1 MKIFLA
7 VVVTVLVQSWLI
19 VSASA
24 QTNANQ
30 LFLPVV
36 FHHPVTRSEPLDY
49 VAEAPVAHRPVE
61 ATLQVDVFDQ
71 CGACGA
77 NHRLRDVVVEMVYIK
92 DSATYT
98 ITRVTDQ
105 EGVVKLYEPYDSLT
119 LRIVADPTR
128 SRVTSSVVT
137 VSRLQQDPTGVAIAK
152 WGITFKRR
160 W

>member
-1 MKIFLA
+1 MKFYVAVALA
-7 VVVTVLVQSWLI
+7 VLLQLLLL

-24 QTNANQ
+24 QSVTNQ
-30 LFLPVV
+30 LFLPLVHNHLV
-36 FHHPVTRSEPLDY
+36 IRSEPLDY
-49 VAEAPVAHRPVE
+49 TAEAPAPHRPVD

-77 NHRLRDVVVEMVYIK
+77 GHRLPGVVIELIYVK

-98 ITRVTDQ
+98 LTRTTNQ

-119 LRIVADPTR
+119 LRIVADPTHD
-128 SRVTSSVVT
+128 RVTSSVVT
-137 VSRLQQDPTGVAIAK
+137 VSRLVHDAAGVPITK
-152 WGITFKRR
+152 WGVTFKRG